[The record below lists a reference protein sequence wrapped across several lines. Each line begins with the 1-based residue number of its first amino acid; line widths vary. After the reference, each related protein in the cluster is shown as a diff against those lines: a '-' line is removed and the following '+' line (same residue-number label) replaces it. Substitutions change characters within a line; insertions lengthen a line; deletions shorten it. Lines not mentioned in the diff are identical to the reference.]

1 MSPISSPVSA
11 VSAVILTCLLFVA
24 TSGFVIS
31 ANYKI
36 SKINFHNRANHRAM
50 FNHGSFCRLFTP
62 YDVRKEIS
70 TEPKSNENGSQSN
83 FYGTSDTETSE
94 ESTVDMNL
102 TEYEVKNGSD
112 YTDVANTEF
121 VTTRST
127 PNLSPDQIIDVP
139 RRRCPDGQKMDP
151 FGKCK
156 TVWNM

>member
-1 MSPISSPVSA
+1 MCT
-11 VSAVILTCLLFVA
+11 VSAVILTYLLFVA

-31 ANYKI
+31 RKHKI
-36 SKINFHNRANHRAM
+36 SDYNLSQINFHNRAYHIAMSNHR
-50 FNHGSFCRLFTP
+50 SFCRLFTP
-62 YDVRKEIS
+62 YGIRKEIS
-70 TEPKSNENGSQSN
+70 TEAKSNENGSQSK

-94 ESTVDMNL
+94 ALIVDMNL

-121 VTTRST
+121 STTRST
-127 PNLSPDQIIDVP
+127 PKLSPDQIIDVP

-151 FGKCK
+151 FGQCK